1 MNLTGKQLIMLLS
14 FSAAV
19 NLTMAADRSVTLAQ
33 LKDSTLSIGLALS
46 GGGAKGLAHIGVIQA
61 LEEAGIKIDCIA
73 GSSMGALVGAAYA
86 SGVPIDT
93 LAKVAIETDWK
104 TTARLFRPGFS
115 PSGFVDGKRVRDL
128 LYNFYEDKKIEDLPI
143 PFAATA
149 TDVNNGKLYVINRGS
164 VLEAVRASISIP
176 VVFTPV
182 QYRDRFLVDGGLV
195 NSVPIDVVRE
205 MGADF
210 IIAVHVIHA
219 GLPSLEKE
227 YIAIDST
234 VDKKKKMTVAIENLS
249 HRIAEYLNRT
259 KNETI
264 SEKPSAKNDHPKIA
278 EISQN
283 TVHIAQDV
291 IAKLQIEL
299 YKPELVIEPDTR
311 QITLYEFYRGEEA
324 VKIGYEEARKV
335 LAGLK

>member
-1 MNLTGKQLIMLLS
+1 
-14 FSAAV
+14 
-19 NLTMAADRSVTLAQ
+19 
-33 LKDSTLSIGLALS
+33 
-46 GGGAKGLAHIGVIQA
+46 
-61 LEEAGIKIDCIA
+61 
-73 GSSMGALVGAAYA
+73 
-86 SGVPIDT
+86 
-93 LAKVAIETDWK
+93 
-104 TTARLFRPGFS
+104 
-115 PSGFVDGKRVRDL
+115 
-128 LYNFYEDKKIEDLPI
+128 
-143 PFAATA
+143 
-149 TDVNNGKLYVINRGS
+149 
-164 VLEAVRASISIP
+164 
-176 VVFTPV
+176 
-182 QYRDRFLVDGGLV
+182 
-195 NSVPIDVVRE
+195 
-205 MGADF
+205 
-210 IIAVHVIHA
+210 VHVIHA

-335 LAGLK
+335 LAGLT